1 MDERPFSNIRN
12 PRGSS
17 KPSKLRIAFFSRP
30 HYLGAPI
37 SNYGKVLIVAT
48 GFGIA
53 AQLPFL
59 KELI

>member
-17 KPSKLRIAFFSRP
+17 KPSKLRIAFFSGL
-30 HYLGAPI
+30 HCSGAPI
-37 SNYGKVLIVAT
+37 GDYGKVLIVAT

>member
-17 KPSKLRIAFFSRP
+17 KPSKLYIAFFSRLY
-30 HYLGAPI
+30 YLGAPI

-48 GFGIA
+48 GFRIA
-53 AQLPFL
+53 V
-59 KELI
+59 